1 MHTQQWQRK
10 QWYFTYVQKSC
21 HALWQRALSVVL
33 LNVCAPSWSWEK
45 ATPYSLCTET
55 AFSSGLGRTN
65 ISGLLY
71 FVNRHRFNVLFM
83 SWAAVMLRMPAHSCK
98 WTKIRL
104 KGAKRGLP
112 RLLLQFVW
120 KSERGVVSHLETGE
134 FRCDQINGKQCK
146 SKRRFPQQ
154 NKLNLSRL
162 C

>member
-71 FVNRHRFNVLFM
+71 FVNRHSFNVLFM

-104 KGAKRGLP
+104 KGADLP
-112 RLLLQFVW
+112 RLLFNLCENLKGVLFHIW
-120 KSERGVVSHLETGE
+120 KLVNLDVIRLMESSASPRGGFH
-134 FRCDQINGKQCK
+134 
-146 SKRRFPQQ
+146 
-154 NKLNLSRL
+154 NKTS
-162 C
+162 

>member
-1 MHTQQWQRK
+1 MCKRVATKHDNEHCRL
-10 QWYFTYVQKSC
+10 YFWMCV
-21 HALWQRALSVVL
+21 HHPEAER
-33 LNVCAPSWSWEK
+33 K

-98 WTKIRL
+98 WTEIRL
-104 KGAKRGLP
+104 KGAKRDLP